1 MREPE
6 VANGTAVVTVESLT
20 AAELDSL
27 VTTVAT
33 LVQDRQDVRS
43 VSVVVAPADPLDAVG
58 HLVEVLDG
66 QARHYGKRVD
76 LRKNAGAD

>member
-1 MREPE
+1 MRDPE
-6 VANGTAVVTVESLT
+6 VANGTAVVTVDTVT

-27 VTTVAT
+27 VNVVAG
-33 LVQDRQDVRS
+33 LVQDRDDVRR
-43 VSVVVAPADPLDAVG
+43 VAVVVAPDDPLDAVS

-76 LRKNAGAD
+76 IRRTGGP